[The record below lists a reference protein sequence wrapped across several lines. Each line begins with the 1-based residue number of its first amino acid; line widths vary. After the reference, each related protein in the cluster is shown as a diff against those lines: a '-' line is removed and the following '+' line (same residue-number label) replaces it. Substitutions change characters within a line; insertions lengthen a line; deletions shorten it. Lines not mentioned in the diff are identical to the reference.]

1 MSRPPQIRISEP
13 KTNIKTTRP
22 QSEVAKLFER
32 GLALHQQGRLEEA
45 KAIYTQVLAKDSRHF
60 DALHLS
66 GVLASQSK
74 NPELAVTLIDKA
86 LKIDPHHASAY
97 SNRGIA
103 LLELKRLNEALAS
116 FDRAIAIKPDYAEA
130 YSNRGNILRE
140 LKRLNEAVVSYDKA
154 ILIKSDYAEAYSN
167 RGIALWEL
175 KRLQEALASFE
186 RAIAIK
192 PDYAEAYS
200 FQGVTLWELKR
211 LEEAVASY
219 DRAIAI
225 RPDSAGA
232 YSNRG
237 VALQELGRLVEAVAS
252 CDKAID
258 IKPDYAEAH
267 CNRGLILQEL
277 KRLED
282 AIVSFDKAIAIKPD
296 YAKAYH
302 DRGVAQWE
310 LMRPNE
316 AVGSFDKAIAINPDD
331 ASAYWNKSLMLLTVG
346 EFRQG
351 WELYEW
357 RWKNEKT
364 GLKSRNFPQALWL
377 GAEDISGKTL
387 LLHAEQGLGDTI
399 QFCRYARRVKE
410 RGARVILE
418 VPKALLGLLDGL
430 AGVDALIESGKG
442 LAVFD
447 YHCPLLSLPLAFKTD
462 LTNIPSPAAYLS
474 VVSNKR
480 KLWSQR
486 LGEKTKPRV
495 GLVWSGSATHK
506 NDANRSLSLQ
516 QLILNLPEC
525 CEYVSLQKEV
535 RDADKD
541 VLAGSGIRHYGD
553 ELKDFSDTAA
563 LCDLMDLVVS
573 VDTSVAHLS
582 GAIGKATW
590 VLLPYVPD
598 WRWLLDRDDSPWY
611 ESMKL
616 YRQANDRE
624 WPAVLER
631 VKRDLEAWER
641 KTRGEHNAQ
650 PRPPQIFVSK
660 SQISRKPATSV

>member
-13 KTNIKTTRP
+13 KTNTKTTRS

-175 KRLQEALASFE
+175 KRL
-186 RAIAIK
+186 
-192 PDYAEAYS
+192 
-200 FQGVTLWELKR
+200 
-211 LEEAVASY
+211 EEAVASY

-346 EFRQG
+346 EFRRG

-364 GLKSRNFPQALWL
+364 GLIRRNFPQALWL
-377 GAEDISGKTL
+377 GVEDISGKTL
-387 LLHAEQGLGDTI
+387 LLHTEQGLGDTI

-506 NDANRSLSLQ
+506 NDINRSLSLQ

-535 RDADKD
+535 RDTDKD

-616 YRQANDRE
+616 YRQANDRA
-624 WPAVLER
+624 WPAVLEQ
-631 VKRDLEAWER
+631 VKKDLEMWVTQSGNFVFHR
-641 KTRGEHNAQ
+641 RLQVTLLWNGTR
-650 PRPPQIFVSK
+650 
-660 SQISRKPATSV
+660 